1 MDEQANASGWAD
13 LPRELLE
20 QILDALDPFDAC
32 GAAASCRCSASFG
45 TSPPLAPPPPPSF
58 PPTQPPTHP
67 GRDHARHTL
76 PCKRLHV
83 GSDAN
88 QLALCVVRAWRA
100 AVRTKDVPRL
110 EVTLSPIDRRH
121 AGQVA
126 WLRCLA
132 VVLRC
137 IPRSLSDDSKDSF

>member
-1 MDEQANASGWAD
+1 MPV
-13 LPRELLE
+13 LRIIRHL
-20 QILDALDPFDAC
+20 
-32 GAAASCRCSASFG
+32 SAIN
-45 TSPPLAPPPPPSF
+45 PPP
-58 PPTQPPTHP
+58 HP
-67 GRDHARHTL
+67 GRDHVRQTL

-126 WLRCLA
+126 WLRCVA